1 MRFPPTVTSR
11 VDYLDALRTGGT
23 DRLVEGP
30 RVLSLDL
37 LLLGVVIDDVEVLAD
52 LWDGLALHLISHRLA
67 RQVQQARDVEVVCGL
82 HASLGF
88 PSVSKIDLKI

>member
-37 LLLGVVIDDVEVLAD
+37 LLLLLGVVIDDVEVLAD

-67 RQVQQARDVEVVCGL
+67 RQVQQALDV
-82 HASLGF
+82 
-88 PSVSKIDLKI
+88 